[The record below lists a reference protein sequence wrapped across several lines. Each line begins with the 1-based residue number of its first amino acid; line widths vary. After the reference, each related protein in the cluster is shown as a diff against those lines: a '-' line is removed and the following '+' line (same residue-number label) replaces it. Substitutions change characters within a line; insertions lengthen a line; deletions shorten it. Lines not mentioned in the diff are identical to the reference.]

1 MSTSGIEF
9 STLTLH
15 DALDLAI
22 LVDEEAEERY
32 QELADQLELHHTE
45 EAAAFLHR
53 MSSEEGRQ
61 ATELRQRRQ
70 QLFPDAER
78 KVGPPAL
85 WDVKTPGYD
94 EVHVFMTL
102 REAMQV
108 ALGAEEKAEA
118 FFEAALHKV
127 RDEEV
132 AVFFRQL
139 RAEEARLREQVER
152 DMAALPPEPQAR
164 PEDFADEP
172 VEQ

>member
-32 QELADQLELHHTE
+32 EELADQLEVHHTQ

-53 MSSEEGRQ
+53 MSSEERRQ
-61 ATELRQRRQ
+61 AAELRRRRE
-70 QLFPDAER
+70 QLFPDAGR
-78 KVGPPAL
+78 KVSRPVL

-118 FFEAALHKV
+118 FLEAALHEV
-127 RDEEV
+127 RDAEV
-132 AVFFRQL
+132 AALFRQL
-139 RAEEARLREQVER
+139 RAEEARLRERVER
-152 DMAALPPEPQAR
+152 DLAALPPDPPAR

>member
-32 QELADQLELHHTE
+32 EELADQLDLHHTK

-53 MSSEEGRQ
+53 MSSEERRQ
-61 ATELRQRRQ
+61 AAELRQRRQ
-70 QLFPDAER
+70 QLFPDAGR
-78 KVGPPAL
+78 KVPHPVL

-102 REAMQV
+102 REAMQM
-108 ALGAEEKAEA
+108 ALGAEQRAEA
-118 FFEAALHKV
+118 FFEDALHQV
-127 RDEEV
+127 HDEEV
-132 AVFFRQL
+132 AAFFRQL
-139 RAEEARLREQVER
+139 GAEEARLREQVER
-152 DMAALPPEPQAR
+152 DLAALPPEPQAR
-164 PEDFADEP
+164 AEDFADEP